1 MPIVYL
7 GLGSNLGERKSN
19 LINAIARLRKTMDI
33 LKTSS
38 LYETE
43 PIGFIDQPLFLNMV
57 CQVSTNL
64 KPVALLKEAK
74 IIERE
79 MGREVTVRNGPRV
92 IDIDILIYNTLRLN
106 ESDLILPHPRLTERA
121 FVLVPLS
128 EIAASLVH
136 PITGKSIEEHA
147 RLVTGKDGVRKYDQ
161 EVDSY
166 V

>member
-1 MPIVYL
+1 
-7 GLGSNLGERKSN
+7 
-19 LINAIARLRKTMDI
+19 MDI
-33 LKTSS
+33 LKISS
-38 LYETE
+38 IYETE

-57 CQVSTNL
+57 CQASTTL

-74 IIERE
+74 MIERE
-79 MGREVTVRNGPRV
+79 MGREATVRNGPRV
-92 IDIDILIYNTLRLN
+92 IDIDILIYDTLCLN
-106 ESDLILPHPRLTERA
+106 QSELTLPHPRLTERA

-136 PITGKSIEEHA
+136 PITGKSIEDYA
-147 RLVTGKDGVRKYDQ
+147 SLVTGKDGVRKYDR